1 MTIHVSLCI
10 PGSNLKM
17 HSIAA
22 LLMGLLIE
30 VTSLLLS
37 YLPQP
42 FAHDCLKE
50 LPGRDL
56 TQDFPITVC
65 EDGISMAS

>member
-1 MTIHVSLCI
+1 MQ
-10 PGSNLKM
+10 
-17 HSIAA
+17 SIAA
-22 LLMGLLIE
+22 LLLGLLIE
-30 VTSLLLS
+30 VTSLLLR

-56 TQDFPITVC
+56 TQDFPVTVC
-65 EDGISMAS
+65 EDGISVAS